1 MAASPRPSGT
11 CRYRALTGTVVTA
24 RDRSFWG
31 PYEAADLQGVAFQS
45 VEDWS
50 IISYKGEEPPDL
62 TALLGPSLDEQH
74 GLVRRTINEGADGTN
89 RFNKPGEVFYVA
101 SVEDETVGMCG
112 LNIDPFV
119 DDGRIGRIRH
129 LYVHPE
135 YRRRQIG
142 RSLVDACLR
151 CAAESFI
158 RVRLRTFRPV
168 AASFYESIGFAQVH
182 EPAATHSLK
191 L

>member
-1 MAASPRPSGT
+1 
-11 CRYRALTGTVVTA
+11 
-24 RDRSFWG
+24 
-31 PYEAADLQGVAFQS
+31 

-50 IISYKGEEPPDL
+50 IANYTGEEPPDL

-74 GLVRRTINEGADGTN
+74 GLVRRTLNEWADGTN

-101 SVEDETVGMCG
+101 SVEGEIVGMCG

-119 DDGRIGRIRH
+119 DDRRIGRIRH
-129 LYVHPE
+129 LYVHPG

-158 RVRLRTFRPV
+158 RVRLRTFQPV
-168 AASFYESIGFAQVH
+168 AVSFYESIGFDQID
-182 EPAATHSLK
+182 EPEATHSLK